1 MLRHRPAVQECNECQ
16 NHEKDN
22 GTRHRRNREQTF
34 CMRFLL
40 SPTFKVLILA
50 VAGVVPLWGILI
62 ALPGI
67 LDKRG
72 CADFLQRVRH
82 YVFSSWVAIQFL
94 YNFAMAQ
101 FTDPGGC
108 KHIKPKYEA
117 TGQFEMVLGS
127 SGTTDTLLYAPNFC
141 EHCQH
146 WKPPR
151 AHHCSICR
159 RCVLRMDH
167 HCPFV
172 GNCIGMRNHGHF
184 VLMYIFA
191 IIGLIYSLVQCFYV
205 LFGGVASDN
214 FWKQAF
220 FKHTPMFTTGIA
232 GFATA
237 FALHAFLVAGPA
249 IALQSIATLIALIA
263 VLIFGLPQLY
273 LVATGATM
281 LEVSFPLKEYVQI
294 KPQIYCPLG
303 PGFYRL
309 RWWRHF
315 RDILG
320 PQWYLRLFLPVR
332 GGLLDLQ
339 PAISPSP
346 SPEGVAALRQR
357 IEQVEEKGVEHEVPS
372 CKELG
377 INPGPPSGVSGTVV

>member
-146 WKPPR
+146 GNL
-151 AHHCSICR
+151 H
-159 RCVLRMDH
+159 VL
-167 HCPFV
+167 
-172 GNCIGMRNHGHF
+172 
-184 VLMYIFA
+184 
-191 IIGLIYSLVQCFYV
+191 IIV
-205 LFGGVASDN
+205 
-214 FWKQAF
+214 
-220 FKHTPMFTTGIA
+220 
-232 GFATA
+232 A
-237 FALHAFLVAGPA
+237 FAGV
-249 IALQSIATLIALIA
+249 
-263 VLIFGLPQLY
+263 V
-273 LVATGATM
+273 
-281 LEVSFPLKEYVQI
+281 
-294 KPQIYCPLG
+294 
-303 PGFYRL
+303 FYE
-309 RWWRHF
+309 W
-315 RDILG
+315 I
-320 PQWYLRLFLPVR
+320 
-332 GGLLDLQ
+332 
-339 PAISPSP
+339 IT
-346 SPEGVAALRQR
+346 
-357 IEQVEEKGVEHEVPS
+357 VPS
-372 CKELG
+372 LG
-377 INPGPPSGVSGTVV
+377 IVLACAIMGTLS